1 MTRAP
6 QDAAR
11 ASAEGAPLIEGKYAI
26 LAVLFLGL
34 IGAVGGWWYRGQLQ
48 RNAITFLGAD
58 NATLI
63 QEAPSVF
70 LWELDPADVSHVSGE
85 EQALAVANREFI
97 VTNRVQT
104 GRAPGLI
111 HQRQSMINDRSYDW
125 KPTDACCAPEWK
137 YALRFDGEAKRAVTV
152 LLDFSCFQ
160 LLVLENQ
167 RMISM
172 KPMAAGLEKFI
183 AAQLAKPAESRAT
196 ESGR

>member
-1 MTRAP
+1 MTREP
-6 QDAAR
+6 QGAAG
-11 ASAEGAPLIEGKYAI
+11 ASAEGSPLIEGKYAI
-26 LAVLFLGL
+26 LAVLVLGL
-34 IGAVGGWWYRGQLQ
+34 VGATGGWWYRGQLQ

-63 QEAPSVF
+63 QEAPSVI
-70 LWELDPADVSHVSGE
+70 LLQLEPADASGLGGE
-85 EQALAVANREFI
+85 EQPLAVADREFT
-97 VTNRVQT
+97 VTNRVET

-111 HQRQSMINDRSYDW
+111 HLRQSLINDRSYNW
-125 KPTDACCAPEWK
+125 QQSAAGCEPQWK
-137 YALRFDGEAKRAVTV
+137 YAIRFDDEAKRAVTV

-183 AAQLAKPAESRAT
+183 AAQLAKPAESRAPG
-196 ESGR
+196 SSR

>member
-1 MTRAP
+1 MTREP
-6 QDAAR
+6 QGAAG
-11 ASAEGAPLIEGKYAI
+11 ASAEGTPLIEGKYAI

-48 RNAITFLGAD
+48 RKAITLLGAD

-63 QEAPSVF
+63 QEAPSVV
-70 LWELDPADVSHVSGE
+70 LWELEPADTNRPSGE
-85 EQALAVANREFI
+85 ERTLAVANREFI

-104 GRAPGLI
+104 GRAAGLI
-111 HQRQSMINDRSYDW
+111 HLRQSLINDRSYHW
-125 KPTDACCAPEWK
+125 EQSAAGCEPEWE
-137 YALRFDGEAKRAVTV
+137 YALRFEDEAKRAVTV

-167 RMISM
+167 RMVSM

-183 AAQLAKPAESRAT
+183 AAQLAKPAESHAT
-196 ESGR
+196 ESSR

>member
-1 MTRAP
+1 MTREP
-6 QDAAR
+6 QGATG
-11 ASAEGAPLIEGKYAI
+11 ASEEGAPLIEGKYAI
-26 LAVLFLGL
+26 LAVLVLGL

-48 RNAITFLGAD
+48 RKAITFLGAD

-63 QEAPSVF
+63 QEAPSVV
-70 LWELDPADVSHVSGE
+70 LWELEQSGATRPSGE
-85 EQALAVANREFI
+85 EQTLAVADREFI

-111 HQRQSMINDRSYDW
+111 HLRQSLINDRSYDW
-125 KPTDACCAPEWK
+125 KPSAAGCEPEWK
-137 YALRFDGEAKRAVTV
+137 YALRFDDNSKRAVTM

-167 RMISM
+167 RMVSM

-183 AAQLAKPAESRAT
+183 AAQLAKPAE
-196 ESGR
+196 